1 MLYIRWLELDGLS
14 AYKPLKVNAMRNTP
28 FLLTNAG

>member
-1 MLYIRWLELDGLS
+1 MELDGLS

-28 FLLTNAG
+28 FLLTKAG